1 MEVITTISQVRAMRM
16 TIGTLALV
24 PTMGALH
31 EGHISLVNIAKER
44 CRTVAATIF
53 VNPTQFGPREDFSKY
68 PRTME
73 ADLEKLKAAG
83 VDYVFAPTPEEMYP
97 AGTPEIKIELPGLTD
112 TLEGAK
118 RPGHFAGVC
127 QVVLKLFHIFNP
139 SCACFGAKDFQQL
152 RVIGAMVESLNL
164 PIEIVPC
171 PIVREADGLAM
182 SSRNRY
188 LSATERQQA
197 TAISRAVKAAEEQFH
212 GGFRQANRLTT
223 TMLHLLLEKHLL
235 VDYIAAVDPITFKP
249 VQEVVKPTLL
259 AVAARVGATRLID
272 NTLLVPG

>member
-1 MEVITTISQVRAMRM
+1 MEVLSTLSQVRSMRM
-16 TIGTLALV
+16 TVGTLALV

-31 EGHISLVNIAKER
+31 EGHVSLMRVAKER

-73 ADLEKLKAAG
+73 ADLEKCQSAG
-83 VDYVFAPTPEEMYP
+83 VDYVFTPSPEEMYP
-97 AGTPEIKIELPGLTD
+97 VGIPEIKIDLPGLTD

-118 RPGHFAGVC
+118 RPGHFSGVC

-139 SCACFGAKDFQQL
+139 TFACFGAKDFQQL
-152 RVIGAMVESLNL
+152 RVIGAMVESLNM

-171 PIVREADGLAM
+171 PIVRDPDGLAM

-188 LSATERQQA
+188 LSPAERQQA
-197 TAISRAVKAAEEQFH
+197 LAIPKAIKAAEEQFAA
-212 GGFRQANRLTT
+212 GFRQANRLTT

-249 VQEVVKPTLL
+249 VNEATKPTLL
-259 AVAARVGATRLID
+259 ALAARVGATRLID